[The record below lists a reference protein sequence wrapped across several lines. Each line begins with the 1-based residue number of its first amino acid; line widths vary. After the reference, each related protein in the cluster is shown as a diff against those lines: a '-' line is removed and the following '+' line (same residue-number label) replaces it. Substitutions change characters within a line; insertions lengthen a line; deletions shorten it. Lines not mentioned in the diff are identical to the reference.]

1 MLTTYMIKISL
12 AALVFG
18 GICYIIETIK
28 ESLRL
33 EIIAVLFLG
42 LSLISGLGA
51 LIEKEVALKT
61 SSTSYYYDMLEQKTF
76 IETEL
81 KSHKKEVEALKT
93 GEVDGIA
100 FKNKNEIVN
109 LNNTIKRYNQ
119 TILRHQEYKNNKW
132 YRERFNENVAE
143 LKLIEIIF

>member
-1 MLTTYMIKISL
+1 MLSTYIVLISL
-12 AALVFG
+12 ATLVFG
-18 GICYIIETIK
+18 GICYIIGTFT

-33 EIIAVLFLG
+33 EIIALLFLG

-93 GEVDGIA
+93 GEVDDIA

-119 TILRHQEYKNNKW
+119 TILRHQEYKSNKW
-132 YRERFNENVAE
+132 HRERFNENVAE

>member
-1 MLTTYMIKISL
+1 MLSTYIVWISL

-18 GICYIIETIK
+18 GTCYIIGIFT

-33 EIIAVLFLG
+33 EIIALFFLG
-42 LSLISGLGA
+42 LSLINGLGA
-51 LIEKEVALKT
+51 LIEKEVALET
-61 SSTSYYYDMLEQKTF
+61 SSTSYYYEMLEQKTF

-81 KSHKKEVEALKT
+81 NSHKKEVEALKT

-119 TILRHQEYKNNKW
+119 TILRHQEYKSNKW
-132 YRERFNENVAE
+132 HRERFNENVAD